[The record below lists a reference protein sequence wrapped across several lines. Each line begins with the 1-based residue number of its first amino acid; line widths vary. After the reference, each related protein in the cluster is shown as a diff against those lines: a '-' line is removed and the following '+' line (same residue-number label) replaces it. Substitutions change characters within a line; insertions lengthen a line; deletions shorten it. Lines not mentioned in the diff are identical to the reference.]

1 MLSRTIE
8 DIAVADLEQ
17 LITGQ
22 VSEGRTLEYKREI
35 SSAAESK
42 EVRLLAAVSSFAN
55 TSGGDLLIG
64 VEAIDGVATELCGVE
79 VGSLDNEILR
89 LEQIVRDGIDPR
101 MPKVGFR
108 PIHLSENRYV
118 WLIRVPASWIAPH
131 RVRRNSRFYA
141 RNSAG
146 RYELDVSELRL
157 AFSMTETIAGRI
169 RDFRTDRIAKING
182 GLTPVPLV
190 GEGSMVVHVVPI
202 QSFMTR
208 TSIDIAVY
216 GTGTTPLRPM
226 GAGGWNHRINLD
238 GFVTFE
244 SYGQEGTFSYTQM
257 FRSGVAEAAF
267 SLSSDG
273 GKKALPSVAF
283 EHYTLEMVKEY
294 LSFAEAFEIEP
305 PFLIFLSLV
314 GVRGCILGLNT
325 GVFRGSGNIPLAEDV
340 LTLPEVVIEEGNEPW
355 HLALKPAF
363 DMVWNAFGL
372 VRSLNYD
379 ESGNWVAG

>member
-1 MLSRTIE
+1 MLSRAIE
-8 DIAVADLEQ
+8 DIVVADLEQ

-22 VSEGRTLEYKREI
+22 VSESRILEYKREM

-42 EVRLLAAVSSFAN
+42 EVPLLAAVSSFAN

-79 VGSLDNEILR
+79 VESLDREVLR

-101 MPKVGFR
+101 MPKVEFR
-108 PIHLSENRYV
+108 AINLFEKRYV

-131 RVRRNSRFYA
+131 RVRRNSKFYA

-169 RDFRTDRIAKING
+169 REFRTDRIAKINA
-182 GLTPVPLV
+182 GLPPVPLI

-208 TSIDIAVY
+208 TSIDIGIY

-226 GAGGWNHRINLD
+226 GAMGWSHRINLD
-238 GFVTFE
+238 GFVTFD
-244 SYGQEGTFSYTQM
+244 SYGKKSSFSYTQM
-257 FRSGVAEAAF
+257 FRTGVAEAVF
-267 SLSSDG
+267 SLSVDG
-273 GKKALPSVAF
+273 DNKALPSVAF
-283 EHYTLEMVKEY
+283 EQYILEMVKGY

-305 PFLIFLSLV
+305 PFLVFLSLV
-314 GVRGCILGLNT
+314 GVRGCILGLNR
-325 GVFRGSGNIPLAEDV
+325 GVFLRGGNVPLAEDV
-340 LTLPEVVIEEGNEPW
+340 LTLPEVVIEERNRPL
-355 HLALKPAF
+355 HLALRPAF

-379 ESGNWVAG
+379 EKGNWVAG

>member
-1 MLSRTIE
+1 MLSRAIE

-17 LITGQ
+17 LVTGQ
-22 VSEGRTLEYKREI
+22 VREGRTLEYKREV
-35 SSAAESK
+35 SSTAESK
-42 EVRLLAAVSSFAN
+42 EVPLLAAVSSFAN

-64 VEAIDGVATELCGVE
+64 VEAVDGVATALRGVQ
-79 VGSLDNEILR
+79 VDSLDRETLR
-89 LEQIVRDGIDPR
+89 LEQVVRDGIEPR
-101 MPKVGFR
+101 ISGVKYR
-108 PIHLSENRYV
+108 AIHLSENMYV
-118 WLIRVPASWIAPH
+118 WLIRVPTSWSAPH
-131 RVRRNSRFYA
+131 RVRRNSKFYA
-141 RNSAG
+141 RHSAG

-169 RDFRTDRIAKING
+169 REFRIDRIAKING

-190 GEGSMVVHVVPI
+190 GEGSMVVHVVPL

-226 GAGGWNHRINLD
+226 GAMGWNHRINLD
-238 GFVTFE
+238 GFVTFD
-244 SYGQEGTFSYTQM
+244 SYGGKSSFSYTQM
-257 FRSGVAEAAF
+257 FRTGVAEAAF

-283 EHYTLEMVKEY
+283 EQYILEMVKEY

-305 PFLIFLSLV
+305 PFLVFLSLV
-314 GVRGCILGLNT
+314 GVRGCILELHGRF
-325 GVFRGSGNIPLAEDV
+325 FRVGGNVPLAEDV
-340 LTLPEVVIEEGNEPW
+340 LTLPEVVIEESDEPL

-379 ESGNWVAG
+379 ETGNRVAG

>member
-1 MLSRTIE
+1 MLSRAIE

-64 VEAIDGVATELCGVE
+64 VEAIDGVASELCGVE
-79 VGSLDNEILR
+79 VGSLDKEILK

-101 MPKVGFR
+101 MPKVEFR
-108 PIHLSENRYV
+108 PIHLSGNRYV

-131 RVRRNSRFYA
+131 RVRRNSKFYA

-169 RDFRTDRIAKING
+169 RDFRTDRIAKIIG

-226 GAGGWNHRINLD
+226 GATGWNHRINLD
-238 GFVTFE
+238 GFVAFE
-244 SYGQEGTFSYTQM
+244 SYGQESVFSYTQM

-294 LSFAEAFEIEP
+294 LSFAEPFEIEP
-305 PFLIFLSLV
+305 PFLVFLSLV

-325 GVFRGSGNIPLAEDV
+325 GVFLRGGNVPLAEDV
-340 LTLPEVVIEEGNEPW
+340 LTLPEVVIEERNEPL

-372 VRSLNYD
+372 ARSLNYD
-379 ESGNWVAG
+379 ETGNWVAG